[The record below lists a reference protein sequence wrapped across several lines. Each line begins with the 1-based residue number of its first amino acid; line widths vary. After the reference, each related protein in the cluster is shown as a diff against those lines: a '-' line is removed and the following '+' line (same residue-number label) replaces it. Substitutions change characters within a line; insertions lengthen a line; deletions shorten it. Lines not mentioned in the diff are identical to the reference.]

1 MDVYVELT
9 HIKKGSPRCFLTY
22 SGDEVMSND
31 QENISTQTW
40 KRNVRDTKNGR
51 GISTS
56 FRVIFYKEE
65 RRKIS
70 CLIRGFYFCI

>member
-9 HIKKGSPRCFLTY
+9 HIKKGSPQCFLAY

-40 KRNVRDTKNGR
+40 KRNVRDTKM
-51 GISTS
+51 
-56 FRVIFYKEE
+56 EE
-65 RRKIS
+65 VF
-70 CLIRGFYFCI
+70 LQALELYFIKKKDEKSPA